1 MCFYFILLI
10 YVANKGPIF
19 IYQFLLKNFQ
29 HRNSTFFLILFFWF
43 VVGFLNIFLYAGVY
57 TPSKRYHIANTWIGA
72 VVGAIPPLMGW
83 AACTG
88 DLNVG
93 ALTLA
98 AILFSWQFPHFN
110 ALSWNY
116 RPDYSRGM
124 ILVRCYFL
132 LRCAPFFHIVILA
145 HDYKLVNRWFL
156 YGMFVIDTVLI

>member
-1 MCFYFILLI
+1 MLFTQTPFYI
-10 YVANKGPIF
+10 A
-19 IYQFLLKNFQ
+19 
-29 HRNSTFFLILFFWF
+29 
-43 VVGFLNIFLYAGVY
+43 GFLNIFLYAGVY

-116 RPDYSRGM
+116 RPDYSRGECINI
-124 ILVRCYFL
+124 IL
-132 LRCAPFFHIVILA
+132 
-145 HDYKLVNRWFL
+145 KTN
-156 YGMFVIDTVLI
+156 T

>member
-1 MCFYFILLI
+1 MSIICLFKKKMYINIIIIDNAHFYI
-10 YVANKGPIF
+10 
-19 IYQFLLKNFQ
+19 
-29 HRNSTFFLILFFWF
+29 
-43 VVGFLNIFLYAGVY
+43 VGFLNIFLYAGVY

-116 RPDYSRGM
+116 RPDYSRGECVNIFSRPTHNIVKLM
-124 ILVRCYFL
+124 NEIIHFL
-132 LRCAPFFHIVILA
+132 FELTFTA
-145 HDYKLVNRWFL
+145 
-156 YGMFVIDTVLI
+156 M